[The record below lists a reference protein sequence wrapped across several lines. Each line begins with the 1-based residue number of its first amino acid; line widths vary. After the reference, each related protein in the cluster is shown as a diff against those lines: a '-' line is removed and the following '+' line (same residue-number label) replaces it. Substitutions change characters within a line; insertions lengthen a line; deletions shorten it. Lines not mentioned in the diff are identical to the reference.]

1 MLILFGWYNALCC
14 GPSCSTIHG
23 SLKGCKYLK
32 ALFFFSQIY
41 KSWDNEIAFQD
52 TCLHGSFLVL
62 VLFMSPTFVRSF
74 TRMVEF
80 PILFSGWCPSDFH
93 YSSLTTWK
101 SIEYLTRLLKI
112 KKILV
117 WYHVAATTSF
127 HSFCHCMWFWVSL
140 AACIQIWGRKRWG
153 TWVLI
158 VI

>member
-1 MLILFGWYNALCC
+1 MLLFWNFMYQFILFHSCHNNRIDLQFIIVTVCRSSNICCNQALLQAAQVMLILFGWYNALCC

-41 KSWDNEIAFQD
+41 KSWGNEIAFQG

-80 PILFSGWCPSDFH
+80 PILFSG
-93 YSSLTTWK
+93 
-101 SIEYLTRLLKI
+101 
-112 KKILV
+112 
-117 WYHVAATTSF
+117 
-127 HSFCHCMWFWVSL
+127 
-140 AACIQIWGRKRWG
+140 
-153 TWVLI
+153 
-158 VI
+158 